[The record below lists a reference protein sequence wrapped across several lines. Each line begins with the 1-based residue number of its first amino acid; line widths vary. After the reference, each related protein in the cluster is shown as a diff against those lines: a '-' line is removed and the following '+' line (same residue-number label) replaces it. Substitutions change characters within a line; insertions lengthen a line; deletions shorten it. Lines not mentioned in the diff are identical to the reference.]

1 MIPPTEQINRFIA
14 IDAHKH
20 YLVIGGLDAHMEI
33 VLPLRRVD
41 IHRFP
46 DWARKH
52 LLPSDTV
59 VIEASTNT
67 WTLYDVIAPLVA
79 KAVVA
84 NPYKVRL
91 IAASRVKT
99 DKLDV
104 WALARLLVANLI
116 PEVWVP
122 PIDVRELRALIS
134 HRRRLVQTR
143 SRARNRLQSVLHR
156 HNLKP
161 PTARPFTP
169 KYTDWW
175 LSLPLSPTESLRVQ
189 HDLETLD
196 HVNRQLDTVE
206 DELNRLTTIEPWSS
220 SYPYLVQLPGFG
232 LVVSMTVLAA
242 IGDVS
247 RFPSPKKL
255 VGYSGLGASVHDSGK
270 THRTGRITKQGRK
283 DLRWVLVQAAWAAV
297 RHHPHWKAQFQR
309 LSRRKHPNKA
319 IVAIAR
325 KLLVVVWHVLTEC
338 VADRRADDEMVAFKL
353 MLWGWK
359 LGKDGRDGLTTPQF
373 VRRGLM
379 TLQMGE
385 DLSHIVRGGTTR
397 PIASVEEVLALQE
410 QT

>member
-1 MIPPTEQINRFIA
+1 MNPPTKQINRFIA

-20 YLVIGGLDAHMEI
+20 YIVIGGLNAQMEV
-33 VLPLRRVD
+33 VLPLRRLD

-52 LLPSDTV
+52 LLPSDSV

-79 KAVVA
+79 KALVA

-104 WALARLLVANLI
+104 WALARLLVADLI

-122 PIDVRELRALIS
+122 PIHVRELRALIS
-134 HRRRLVQTR
+134 HRRRLTQTS

-169 KYTDWW
+169 KHTDWW
-175 LSLPLSPTESLRVQ
+175 LSLDLSPTEKLRVQ
-189 HDLETLD
+189 QDLDTLD
-196 HVNRQLDTVE
+196 HVKRQLTTVD
-206 DELNRLTTIEPWSS
+206 DELNRLTTVEPWSHL
-220 SYPYLVQLPGFG
+220 YPYLVQLPGFG

-255 VGYSGLGASVHDSGK
+255 VGYAGLGASVHDSGK

-283 DLRWVLVQAAWAAV
+283 DLRWVLVQAAWSAV
-297 RHHPHWKAQFQR
+297 RHHPHWKHQFQR
-309 LSRRKHPNKA
+309 LSRRMHSNKA

-325 KLLVVVWHVLTEC
+325 RLLVAVWHVLTEST
-338 VADRRADDEMVAFKL
+338 ADRHADQEMVAFKL

-359 LGKDGRDGLTTPQF
+359 LGKDLRGGLTTPQF

-379 TLQMGE
+379 KLQMGE
-385 DLSHIVRGGTTR
+385 DLNHIVRGGTKR
-397 PIASVEEVLALQE
+397 PIAAPEEVLALQE
-410 QT
+410 RT